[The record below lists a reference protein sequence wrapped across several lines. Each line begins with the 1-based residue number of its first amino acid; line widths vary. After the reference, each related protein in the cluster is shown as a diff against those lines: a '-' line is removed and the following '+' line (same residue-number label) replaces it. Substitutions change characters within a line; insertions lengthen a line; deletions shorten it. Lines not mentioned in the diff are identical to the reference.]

1 MARGSFSPWRWLASL
16 TWGSFWALPTLLLMA
31 SILVAGLFLWADA
44 EGLSVWL
51 YAQGW
56 PLAMAGGTAQELASV
71 LVGVHAAFLTLYF
84 SITLLVLTLAAS
96 NLGVR
101 LIDRWIAKEMTRWT
115 LGFLLGGFG
124 WAVLVL
130 WAVDPDA
137 TGPEVARGSLTALL
151 GYTLFLTAW
160 LAGALHDLGRTIHI
174 DIDIAEIGT
183 EGKERQDYFQNV
195 AAAPHPGF
203 DGTVFY
209 APKDGYIE
217 GVDFRALVKLVEKAG
232 QRMQLDMG
240 VGRYVMAG
248 EPLGR
253 FETGSDQGE
262 AAAKLFSFGRFR
274 AGAQGGVFDARL
286 LVEVAARALSPAIN
300 DFFHRHRLLRP
311 VWHHDRGAGPAGA
324 STRLAGGSSLY
335 CRSQLRRA
343 VRRADGR
350 IATGGGGLS
359 LGLHPHDRHAGPC
372 RWGRSGTGG
381 APLSAHMGAAT
392 GRSRSH
398 AGAGR
403 DGPARHRPA
412 ACKGFSRRIG
422 CRTPAIAVATGS

>member
-44 EGLSVWL
+44 EGLSIWL

-274 AGAQGGVFDARL
+274 AGAQGVVFDARL

-300 DFFHRHRLLRP
+300 DFYTGIACCDRL
-311 VWHHDRGAGPAGA
+311 GTMIAAQA
-324 STRLAGGSSLY
+324 RLARPPGWLADRLYIADHSFEGLFGGPMAG
-335 CRSQLRRA
+335 LRQAAADYPSVSIRMIDMLG
-343 VRRADGR
+343 RADGDDLAPEER
-350 IATGGGGLS
+350 RCLRTWAQQLADHAAMRAQVETDRRDIARRLAKAF
-359 LGLHPHDRHAGPC
+359 P
-372 RWGRSGTGG
+372 G
-381 APLSAHMGAAT
+381 ASVAE
-392 GRSRSH
+392 
-398 AGAGR
+398 
-403 DGPARHRPA
+403 RPP
-412 ACKGFSRRIG
+412 S
-422 CRTPAIAVATGS
+422 P

>member
-101 LIDRWIAKEMTRWT
+101 LIDRWIAKDMTRWT

-195 AAAPHPGF
+195 APAPHPGF

-217 GVDFRALVKLVEKAG
+217 GVDFRALVKLAEKAG

-262 AAAKLFSFGRFR
+262 AVAKLFSFGRFR
-274 AGAQGGVFDARL
+274 AGAQGVVFDARL

-300 DFFHRHRLLRP
+300 DFYTGIACC
-311 VWHHDRGAGPAGA
+311 DRFGTMIAAQA
-324 STRLAGGSSLY
+324 RLARPPGWLADRLYIGDHSFEGLFGGPMAG
-335 CRSQLRRA
+335 LRQAAADYPSVSIRMIDLLG
-343 VRRADGR
+343 RADGDDLAPEER
-350 IATGGGGLS
+350 RSLRTWAQQLADHAAMRAQVETDRRDIARRLAKAF
-359 LGLHPHDRHAGPC
+359 P
-372 RWGRSGTGG
+372 G
-381 APLSAHMGAAT
+381 AS
-392 GRSRSH
+392 
-398 AGAGR
+398 
-403 DGPARHRPA
+403 
-412 ACKGFSRRIG
+412 
-422 CRTPAIAVATGS
+422 VAERAPSP